1 MRNAPKQP
9 VSAKIEMTNGITFE
23 SSLGNRKIPTT
34 TMIFN
39 MGSATTCPS
48 DKLGIC
54 PMGGMNGDGSCYALK
69 AECGIYPA
77 TLPYRHRQEN
87 MWLNSS
93 AEEIAE
99 AITSIIKRRPYI
111 KSIRV
116 NESGDFHSMDCVKKL
131 SKIASLVKVPV
142 YSYTHR
148 TDLFTESV
156 TNKLHKNLTM
166 NFSEKMSFTHKHNEF
181 RVEDTVDSSTKS
193 IPCAMDCKVCSLCVT
208 RKGLTVTVP
217 KH

>member
-1 MRNAPKQP
+1 MRKAPKSN
-9 VSAKIEMTNGITFE
+9 VAIKVEMKNHIIFE
-23 SSLGNRKIPTT
+23 AVLGNRKIPTT

-48 DKLGIC
+48 DKLGLC

-77 TLPYRHRQEN
+77 TLPYRHRQED

-93 AEEIAE
+93 AENIAH
-99 AITSIIKRRPYI
+99 AINNTIKKRPYI
-111 KSIRV
+111 DAIRV

-131 SKIASLVKVPV
+131 SRVASLVNVPV

-148 TDLFTESV
+148 LDLFTEA
-156 TNKLHKNLTM
+156 TTKKLHKNLTM
-166 NFSEKMSFTHKHNEF
+166 NFSEEMSFNHSHNEF
-181 RVEDTVDSSTKS
+181 RVEDTVDGATDSV
-193 IPCAMDCKVCSLCVT
+193 PCAMDCKMCSLCVT
-208 RKGLTVTVP
+208 RTQRVITVP